1 MNPLTVDALQI
12 LRCTRCQSILET
24 CVSIPSIIERIAR
37 FRLTDC
43 CFRRS
48 TRHAECIV
56 RIAQIVGLR
65 SLMLYKLVEHGSL
78 DARACFCVRTCVPY
92 VRAMQIVS
100 FELYTGDAMS
110 SVGEWILKNVKG
122 GKKEIKL
129 CLTWY

>member
-24 CVSIPSIIERIAR
+24 CVSIPSIIAR

-78 DARACFCVRTCVPY
+78 DTRACFCVRTCVPY
-92 VRAMQIVS
+92 VRAMQMVS
-100 FELYTGDAMS
+100 FELCTGDAMS
-110 SVGEWILKNVKG
+110 SVSEWILKNLKG
-122 GKKEIKL
+122 DKKEIKL
-129 CLTWY
+129 CSSWY